1 MKSTIYK
8 LLAILLCPALSAYG
22 ADNEPDAA
30 RTVSERVVEPSPD
43 VATAR
48 RYADLPVSYAT
59 GSASV
64 SLPLMTLSTPTLSVS
79 LGLAYRCEA
88 KRVDEPAGW
97 VGLGWTL
104 SGLGSVSRQICG
116 MPDDIEKDYMD
127 FDASEYD
134 GKYTEKYFDKLLYNE
149 KDAKADRYTIVTPE
163 GYTAS
168 FFFKE
173 RQTIFLNATELDV
186 WHEMTGDAKH
196 RKIDKFR
203 VRTPDGIFYE
213 FAEKDTV
220 EYVYHA
226 YYRYSGMPNQNY
238 KAVTAWHLT
247 KIVNPEKTDSIEI
260 SYSRGCTWKKYHGCS
275 SLASRTYTH
284 STQPG
289 EFDHSGGSGGGSGGD
304 DDDDGYKFIKI
315 DLDNPHIDDDDYVKH
330 LSATM
335 SRAAGDGSYGVTTYL
350 NPALPTA
357 IKSKNG
363 TIRFIFEQSGDR
375 NAMRN
380 GTANRLKK
388 ITLASPDNATVRSA
402 DFGEGRLG
410 DERRTLASLRINGD
424 SGMLEGYSFAY
435 RDMNRQS
442 RDIFGYPNGRSLST
456 SWESVIATDDLK
468 LNKSRRWD
476 GVNIHG
482 GLLWTVTT
490 ATGITTSFD
499 YEPSRIELENGG
511 GIFGNEIVI
520 GTRIRSITATDN
532 ATQRQRVRTFDYFA
546 PELSADISQTSYDVF
561 LEPSGTVEHLF
572 NGLAEYYK
580 YDMSVV
586 FTGSSRLPGMPLENT
601 RIYYGAVEE
610 TVTGTDLDSPV
621 RTRYEYDLS
630 EAKIY
635 SAPCGSPIGND
646 GYEADGVRILGFD
659 FYTTGG
665 NAQVMR
671 DTFRP
676 HATTYYFEE
685 CLGCEPMLSK
695 KITYRQS
702 GGEYVPH
709 TTETHTYAVCDRRET
724 KVGLHYDHL
733 AFRVAE
739 TATIRNTIDNVGHVN
754 YGDIKVKSKRI
765 IHTGSS
771 LTRHYGE
778 GRERTR
784 RTHYH
789 YDLVERPQEP
799 LELAPWLKSKAS
811 VPTEWVHPGFGRVGR
826 NPFSELEKPA
836 RPYGVTHSCLGD
848 SVSEYVLYIGESP
861 AAESYEFEKD
871 PWYLPVARRQIAHG
885 KGAADTV
892 DTRIKYG
899 RFYGGLRPVS
909 EGIKHKGMP
918 LDSVSYTAYSCLGLP
933 TAMTRRD
940 GSEYAMTWDAYG
952 NLTSRMLV
960 GPGLESRYTYKP
972 LVGCTSITYPSGRRK
987 YFSYDNGRLSQVR
1000 NSANEPVASYGYTMA
1015 NPGLNWG
1022 AQGENAVTTT
1032 AYTAAG
1038 KAVTKAVYDGFGMKT
1053 ADIAEGF
1060 GGGGVDV
1067 VTATEYD
1074 ALDRAVKLW
1083 QPAPGDTTA
1092 AAGFYGDTRPWT
1104 DYVYDTDGSQNIV
1117 SSTAPG
1123 KDMLDHAATNEYL
1136 CNTQSGELRCRRLVL
1151 EGDRLVDKGAYADAA
1166 LDVVRSTDADGHRV
1180 LTFTDWRGR
1189 TVLVR
1194 KVLSDSKY
1202 IDTHTLYDAWGDVL
1216 LVLQPEGVAAM
1227 QAGGSWDVSDGSMDD
1242 VIEKYAYVYRYDE
1255 ALRPVYAKLPG
1266 VDPVTTAYDPDGLA
1280 AYTVDGNLR
1289 AGGKARFTLY
1299 DSAARPVV
1307 TGICDEPTGEVP
1319 RMRASFG
1326 SSDPGLDST
1335 YYATGVPL
1343 TGAEVYTATYYD
1355 NYDFRCHRH
1364 FDELP
1369 ANLRARATDARGLVT
1384 GSLERV
1390 LGTDRFLA
1398 SMTIYDREERP
1409 TLVMQT
1415 THTPGVMQTT
1425 ENEYN
1430 IDGIVSTCTNTLLHP
1445 YDGHNDSHV
1454 YTYDAAGRLLKETAS
1469 YDGGEPVTVQQ
1480 LSYNAV
1486 GQLASNDLGAFAEA
1500 YTYNV
1505 RGAMTGRKSDV
1516 FEQTIS
1522 FSNHFDRLYNG
1533 SIGMITDKLTGG
1545 KSTTSGYSYDNAGRL
1560 TSAMIF
1566 LDGKTRPTG
1575 YTYDLNGNITALNR
1589 LGYNPPS
1596 LAERIDDLVYQYDGN
1611 KVRKITE
1618 KSPVVISEKT
1628 MNFVDG
1634 ADEEIEYTYDR
1645 NGNMTSDANRGMD
1658 MKWDANNRLSKVE
1671 NDVMTMSFG
1680 RTGSGTKLSKNVYT
1694 GPKLNPTY
1702 PGLRRS
1708 NSLGGYPFFPRDS
1721 VPVFP
1726 GDSVISVYNAT
1737 LTEYFGAYEYVNG
1750 RFSRL
1755 NTPTGYRDS
1764 VGTHVYVRDWQGNI
1778 RAVVRRNAQGVVELE
1793 QATYY
1798 YPYGMPMAESTNPTA
1813 NRYKYTG
1820 KELLTDHGVNI
1831 LDYGA
1836 RFYDPTTCRWWST
1849 DPKQENYKSFSSYC
1863 FNQGDPVNYFDPNGK
1878 FSKEWMASLSQTIY
1892 NSTHSN
1898 QAGPILVNETVENGC
1913 LMFTY
1918 QTTDIENGE
1927 FAVTLHTKF
1936 DKSIATGIQDVGDG
1950 AALAGYALTLSG
1962 VGAEVG
1968 VPLAYLGNTVSE
1980 IGSVL
1985 EFGIDVLNMD
1995 WSNFESGKADAIKS
2009 GLSLL
2014 IQKLIEKYLEKLL
2027 PGAKKTVNC
2036 TDYNYGD
2043 TVLKQ
2048 GVDLKVSV
2056 ADRMASAVVDHK
2068 QNESN
2073 DETPT
2078 QTTEDEQNK

>member
-59 GSASV
+59 GSASI

-1136 CNTQSGELRCRRLVL
+1136 CNTQSGELRCRHFVL

-1166 LDVVRSTDADGHRV
+1166 LDVVRATDADGHRV

-1202 IDTHTLYDAWGDVL
+1202 IDPHTLYDAWGDVL

-1266 VDPVTTAYDPDGLA
+1266 CDPVTTAYDPDGLA

-1289 AGGKARFTLY
+1289 AKGRARFTLY
-1299 DSAARPVV
+1299 DAAARPVV
-1307 TGICDEPTGEVP
+1307 TGICDEPSGEVP
-1319 RMRASFG
+1319 RMRAAFDTSLA
-1326 SSDPGLDST
+1326 GLNK
-1335 YYATGVPL
+1335 TGYTTDAPL
-1343 TGAEVYTATYYD
+1343 TGMQVYTATYYD
-1355 NYDFRCHRH
+1355 NYDFVS
-1364 FDELP
+1364 LP
-1369 ANLRARATDARGLVT
+1369 PFAAIPAVQMPTATAAAGLVT
-1384 GSLERV
+1384 ATLDRV
-1390 LGTDRFLA
+1390 LEGTLDPRRA
-1398 SMTIYDREERP
+1398 KYVATVNTYDAEERP
-1409 TLVMQT
+1409 IKTVT
-1415 THTPGVMQTT
+1415 AYHDTDICAVS
-1425 ENEYN
+1425 ENSYN
-1430 IDGIVSTCTNTLLHP
+1430 IDGTVSTCTNTLLHP

-1454 YTYDAAGRLLKETAS
+1454 YSYDAAGRLLKETAS

-1611 KVRKITE
+1611 KVRKITD

-1645 NGNMTSDANRGMD
+1645 NGNMTSDANRGIAMF
-1658 MKWDANNRLSKVE
+1658 WDNNNRLEKV
-1671 NDVMTMSFG
+1671 NFGFDKYLSFTRSATG
-1680 RTGSGTKLSKNVYT
+1680 RKLSMTNRT
-1694 GPKLNPTY
+1694 PAQRPSI
-1702 PGLRRS
+1702 GLGR
-1708 NSLGGYPFFPRDS
+1708 PW
-1721 VPVFP
+1721 
-1726 GDSVISVYNAT
+1726 IAT
-1737 LTEYFGAYEYVNG
+1737 TTVTHYYGAYEYQG
-1750 RFSRL
+1750 GKFSRL
-1755 NTPTGYRDS
+1755 NTATGYRDS
-1764 VGTHVYVRDWQGNI
+1764 LGTHVYVRDYQGNI

-1798 YPYGMPMAESTNPTA
+1798 YPYGMSMAESTNPTV

-1831 LDYGA
+1831 LDYGP
-1836 RFYDPTTCRWWST
+1836 RPYDPTTGIWLSVDKKSRNLTSYSHYVFCNG
-1849 DPKQENYKSFSSYC
+1849 DPINYK
-1863 FNQGDPVNYFDPNGK
+1863 DPNG
-1878 FSKEWMASLSQTIY
+1878 EWSIKVSASEDRGVHPYATFNVLNIKGQIIYRTIVKVQGLHRDRTSIDGDTPCGLY
-1892 NSTHSN
+1892 DIVGWEKTGVGNHDVLRY
-1898 QAGPILVNETVENGC
+1898 GPNHLLRLNFIS
-1913 LMFTY
+1913 
-1918 QTTDIENGE
+1918 GE
-1927 FAVTLHTKF
+1927 GA
-1936 DKSIATGIQDVGDG
+1936 DKRTGI
-1950 AALAGYALTLSG
+1950 LAHGGRAQFPELWNTLG
-1962 VGAEVG
+1962 CIRIADEDIKE
-1968 VPLAYLGNTVSE
+1968 L
-1980 IGSVL
+1980 
-1985 EFGIDVLNMD
+1985 
-1995 WSNFESGKADAIKS
+1995 KAITD
-2009 GLSLL
+2009 
-2014 IQKLIEKYLEKLL
+2014 YLE
-2027 PGAKKTVNC
+2027 
-2036 TDYNYGD
+2036 
-2043 TVLKQ
+2043 Q
-2048 GVDLKVSV
+2048 
-2056 ADRMASAVVDHK
+2056 
-2068 QNESN
+2068 N
-2073 DETPT
+2073 DESEKPETLEVSNSLGIPVTFQDREDYQILYYFELPELIVTPNEDEST
-2078 QTTEDEQNK
+2078 QTETK